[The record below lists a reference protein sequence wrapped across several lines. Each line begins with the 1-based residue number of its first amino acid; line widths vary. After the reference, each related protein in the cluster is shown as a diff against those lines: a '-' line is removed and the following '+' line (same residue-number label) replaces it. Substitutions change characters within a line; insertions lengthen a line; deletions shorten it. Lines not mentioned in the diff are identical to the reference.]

1 MNDTESRIQQQCVMW
16 YRNTFCLR
24 HHEPRHVIFSI
35 PNERESEAERIR
47 LVSIGLLR
55 GVADLCVLRPDGVW
69 FVEVKTPTGIQSK
82 AQRSFQEQCA
92 ALGIRYELVRS
103 VEEFQELFAENSE

>member
-1 MNDTESRIQQQCVMW
+1 MTDTESRIQQQCVMW

-47 LVSIGLLR
+47 LSAIGLLP

-69 FVEVKTPTGIQSK
+69 FVEVKTPTGAQSK

-92 ALGIRYELVRS
+92 SLGFRYDVVRS
-103 VEEFQELFAENSE
+103 FEEFQNLFGS